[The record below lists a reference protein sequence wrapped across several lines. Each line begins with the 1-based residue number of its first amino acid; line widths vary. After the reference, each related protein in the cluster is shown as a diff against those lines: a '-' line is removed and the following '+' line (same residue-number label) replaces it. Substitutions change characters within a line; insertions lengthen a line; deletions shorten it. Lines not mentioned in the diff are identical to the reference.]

1 MTYSN
6 FIFMLIIISL
16 KIIFFFSKLLLY
28 IYDLIEFKF
37 VFEYVIY
44 GMISSEH
51 LNMWFEF
58 LIWNSK
64 FKNKEYIVQDYE
76 FLKYKYQ
83 VMISFRTYL
92 SPCLNEGIICPNN

>member
-16 KIIFFFSKLLLY
+16 KIIFFFSKLVLY

-64 FKNKEYIVQDYE
+64 FKNKEYIVQDYG

-83 VMISFRTYL
+83 VMISFRTIL